1 MSTLDLGFASLKGIE
16 RVLPPRMGG
25 WTMWLLPALLLL
37 VIQVS
42 GAGASDTEVTEVG
55 QEIMRVCP
63 GLQIGNFLL

>member
-25 WTMWLLPALLLL
+25 WTTWLLPALLLL
-37 VIQVS
+37 IIP
-42 GAGASDTEVTEVG
+42 GEWAGASDTGVIEVG
-55 QEIMRVCP
+55 QEIMRVCL